1 MTIASMYLSR
11 ILEFMIKTWKNIVF
25 IFASIAI
32 STNIFGKIELIDR
45 VVAVVDSGVI
55 MESQLNARVEEILI
69 RLKSDKAE
77 LPPLNLL
84 EEQVLDRLIIEEIQ
98 LQIAERAGIKISDSE
113 LNQTLSRVS
122 AQNNLSLDDFR
133 IKLEEEGT
141 SYKSFRDT
149 IRKEL
154 IIQRVQRGKVGAK
167 IDISE
172 QELENFIN
180 SEEGKTQLAEQY
192 NVQHILLSVKSG
204 LTEEEVGEIQNN
216 ANSLI
221 ERLNNGESFE
231 KLAASYSSGQNAL
244 EGGFLGWRTSAEL
257 PSLFAQ
263 VVSELKVGEVAQP
276 VRSGAGFHILK
287 LTDKRGNT
295 VKFLDQTLA
304 RHILVQPSEIRTE
317 KQTEELINDIYTRLE
332 DGEDFKQLARQF
344 SEDPGSKMDGG
355 ELGWSNP
362 GDYDPAFETT
372 LNATKI
378 GQVSQPVKSSFG
390 WHIIEV
396 MDRRNEDVSQE
407 EQKNRAYQI
416 IFKRKFE
423 QELQSTLIELRAEAY
438 VDIKLTS

>member
-1 MTIASMYLSR
+1 MDLTKKL
-11 ILEFMIKTWKNIVF
+11 LIKISIKKRIVF
-25 IFASIAI
+25 ILLGFLI
-32 STNIFGKIELIDR
+32 STNTYTKIELIDR

-55 MESQLNARVEEILI
+55 MESQLNSRVEEILI
-69 RLKSDKAE
+69 RLKNDKAE

-98 LQIAERAGIKISDSE
+98 LQLADRAGIKISDSE

-122 AQNNLSLDDFR
+122 SQNNLSLEEFR
-133 IKLEEEGT
+133 LKLEAEGT

-149 IRKEL
+149 IKKEL

-180 SEEGKTQLAEQY
+180 SEEGRTQLAEQY

-204 LTEEEVGEIQNN
+204 LSEIEIEAIENE
-216 ANSLI
+216 AVSLL
-221 ERLNNGESFE
+221 ERLENGESFE
-231 KLAASYSSGQNAL
+231 KLAASYSAGQKAL

-257 PSLFAQ
+257 PSLFAE
-263 VVSELKVGEVAQP
+263 VVSGLTVGEVAQP

-287 LTDKRGNT
+287 LTEKRGNT

-317 KQTEELINDIYTRLE
+317 NQAEVLINDIYKRLKE
-332 DGEDFKQLARQF
+332 GEDFKQLARQF

-362 GDYDPAFETT
+362 GDYDPAFEMT
-372 LNATKI
+372 LNATEI
-378 GQVSQPVKSSFG
+378 GQLSEPVKSSFG

-416 IFKRKFE
+416 IFKRKFD

>member
-1 MTIASMYLSR
+1 MDLTKKL
-11 ILEFMIKTWKNIVF
+11 LIKISIKKRIVF
-25 IFASIAI
+25 VLLGFLI
-32 STNIFGKIELIDR
+32 STNTYTKIELIDR

-55 MESQLNARVEEILI
+55 MESQLNSRVEEILI
-69 RLKSDKAE
+69 RLKNDKAE

-84 EEQVLDRLIIEEIQ
+84 EAQVLDRLIIEEIQ
-98 LQIAERAGIKISDSE
+98 LQLADRAGIKISDSE

-122 AQNNLSLDDFR
+122 SQNNLSLEEFR
-133 IKLEEEGT
+133 LKLEAEGT

-149 IRKEL
+149 IKKEL

-180 SEEGKTQLAEQY
+180 SEEGRTQLAEQY

-204 LTEEEVGEIQNN
+204 LSEIEIEAIENE
-216 ANSLI
+216 AVSLL
-221 ERLNNGESFE
+221 ERLENGESFE
-231 KLAASYSSGQNAL
+231 KLAASYSAGQKAL

-257 PSLFAQ
+257 PSLFAE
-263 VVSELKVGEVAQP
+263 VVSGLTVGEVAQP

-304 RHILVQPSEIRTE
+304 RHILIQPSEIRTE
-317 KQTEELINDIYTRLE
+317 NQAEVLINDIYKRLKE
-332 DGEDFKQLARQF
+332 GEDFKQLARQF

-362 GDYDPAFETT
+362 GDYDPAFEMT
-372 LNATKI
+372 LNATEI
-378 GQVSQPVKSSFG
+378 GQLSEPIKSSFG

-416 IFKRKFE
+416 IFKRKFD

>member
-1 MTIASMYLSR
+1 MKIKFSTKSINQIKISSLLATFCLLLS
-11 ILEFMIKTWKNIVF
+11 LNVH
-25 IFASIAI
+25 S
-32 STNIFGKIELIDR
+32 KIELLDR

-55 MESQLNARVEEILI
+55 MESQLNSRVEEILQ
-69 RLKSDKAE
+69 RLKNDNAE
-77 LPPLNLL
+77 LPPLNLI

-98 LQIAERAGIKISDSE
+98 LQIADRAGIKISDSE
-113 LNQTLSRVS
+113 LNQTLARVS
-122 AQNNLSLDDFR
+122 AQNNLSLEEFR
-133 IKLEEEGT
+133 IKLEGEGT
-141 SYKSFRDT
+141 SYRSFRDT

-172 QELENFIN
+172 QEIENFIN

-204 LTEEEVGEIQNN
+204 STEKEIEEIEVN

-221 ERLNNGESFE
+221 SRLNDGENFE
-231 KLAASYSSGQNAL
+231 KLAASFSAGQNAL
-244 EGGFLGWRTSAEL
+244 EGGYLGWRTEAEL
-257 PSLFAQ
+257 PSLFAE
-263 VVSELKVGEVAQP
+263 VVTGLKVGEIGSP
-276 VRSGAGFHILK
+276 LRSGAGFHILK
-287 LTDKRGNT
+287 LIDKRGNT

-317 KQTEELINDIYTRLE
+317 NQAEELINTIYERLTS
-332 DGEDFKQLARQF
+332 GEDFKQLARQY
-344 SEDPGSKMDGG
+344 SEDPGTKMDGG

-362 GDYDPAFETT
+362 GDYDPAFEQT

-378 GQVSQPVKSSFG
+378 GELSKPVKSSFG
-390 WHIIEV
+390 WHVIEV

-407 EQKNRAYQI
+407 EQKDRAFRI
-416 IFKRKFE
+416 IFDRKFE

-438 VDIKLTS
+438 VDIKLNS

>member
-1 MTIASMYLSR
+1 MY
-11 ILEFMIKTWKNIVF
+11 FIKPHKIIISSKKSFLF
-25 IFASIAI
+25 IFASLFL
-32 STNIFGKIELIDR
+32 SLNIYSKIELIDR
-45 VVAVVDSGVI
+45 VIAVVDSGVI
-55 MESQLNARVEEILI
+55 MESQLNSRVEEILL
-69 RLKSDKAE
+69 RLKNDKAE

-98 LQIAERAGIKISDSE
+98 LQLAERAGIKISDSE

-133 IKLEEEGT
+133 IKLEEEGS
-141 SYKSFRDT
+141 SYRSFRDT

-167 IDISE
+167 VDISE
-172 QELENFIN
+172 QEIENFIN
-180 SEEGKTQLAEQY
+180 SEEGKSQLAEQY

-204 LTEEEVGEIQNN
+204 LTEGEIAEIENN
-216 ANSLI
+216 ANLLL
-221 ERLNNGESFE
+221 ERLGNGESFE

-263 VVSELKVGEVAQP
+263 VVTDLKVGSVAQP
-276 VRSGAGFHILK
+276 IRSGAGFHILK
-287 LTDKRGNT
+287 LSDKRGNT

-317 KQTEELINDIYTRLE
+317 NQAEELINDIYRRLS

-362 GDYDPAFETT
+362 GEYDPVFEMT
-372 LNATKI
+372 LNATEI
-378 GQVSQPVKSSFG
+378 GNLSEPVKSSFG
-390 WHIIEV
+390 WHVIEV

-416 IFKRKFE
+416 IFQRKFE

>member
-1 MTIASMYLSR
+1 MDLTKILLIITSIKKKIALT
-11 ILEFMIKTWKNIVF
+11 LLGFLV
-25 IFASIAI
+25 
-32 STNIFGKIELIDR
+32 STNTYTKIELIDR

-55 MESQLNARVEEILI
+55 MESQLNSRVEEILI
-69 RLKSDKAE
+69 RLKNDKAE

-98 LQIAERAGIKISDSE
+98 LQLADRAGIKISDSE

-122 AQNNLSLDDFR
+122 SQNNLSLEEFR
-133 IKLEEEGT
+133 LKLEAEGT

-149 IRKEL
+149 IKKEL

-180 SEEGKTQLAEQY
+180 SEEGRTQLAEQY

-204 LTEEEVGEIQNN
+204 LSEIEIEAIENE
-216 ANSLI
+216 AVSLL
-221 ERLNNGESFE
+221 ERLENGESFE
-231 KLAASYSSGQNAL
+231 KLAASYSAGQKAL

-257 PSLFAQ
+257 PSLFAE
-263 VVSELKVGEVAQP
+263 VVTGLTVGEVAQP

-287 LTDKRGNT
+287 LTEKRGNT

-317 KQTEELINDIYTRLE
+317 NQAEILINDIFKRLKE
-332 DGEDFKQLARQF
+332 GEDFKQLARQF

-362 GDYDPAFETT
+362 GDYDPAFEMT
-372 LNATKI
+372 LNATEI
-378 GQVSQPVKSSFG
+378 GQLSEPVKSSFG

-416 IFKRKFE
+416 IFKRKFD

>member
-1 MTIASMYLSR
+1 MDLTKILLIKISMKKR
-11 ILEFMIKTWKNIVF
+11 IVF
-25 IFASIAI
+25 ILLGFLI
-32 STNIFGKIELIDR
+32 STNTYTKIELIDR

-55 MESQLNARVEEILI
+55 MESQLNSRVEEILI
-69 RLKSDKAE
+69 RLKNDKAE

-98 LQIAERAGIKISDSE
+98 LQLADRAGIKISDSE

-122 AQNNLSLDDFR
+122 SQNNLSLEEFR
-133 IKLEEEGT
+133 LKLEAEGT

-149 IRKEL
+149 IKKEL

-180 SEEGKTQLAEQY
+180 SEEGRTQLAEQY
-192 NVQHILLSVKSG
+192 YVQHILLSVKSG
-204 LTEEEVGEIQNN
+204 LSEIEIEAIENE
-216 ANSLI
+216 AVSLL
-221 ERLNNGESFE
+221 ERLENGESFE
-231 KLAASYSSGQNAL
+231 KLAASYSAGQKAL

-257 PSLFAQ
+257 PSLFAEI
-263 VVSELKVGEVAQP
+263 VTGLTVGEVAQP

-287 LTDKRGNT
+287 LTEKRGNT

-317 KQTEELINDIYTRLE
+317 NQAEILINDIFKRLKE
-332 DGEDFKQLARQF
+332 GEDFKQLARQF

-362 GDYDPAFETT
+362 GDYDPAFEMT
-372 LNATKI
+372 LNATEI
-378 GQVSQPVKSSFG
+378 GQLSEPVKSSFG

-416 IFKRKFE
+416 IFKRKFD

>member
-1 MTIASMYLSR
+1 MDLTKILLIKISMKKR
-11 ILEFMIKTWKNIVF
+11 IVLIMLGFL
-25 IFASIAI
+25 I
-32 STNIFGKIELIDR
+32 STNTYTKIELIDR

-55 MESQLNARVEEILI
+55 MESQLNSRVEEILI
-69 RLKSDKAE
+69 RLKNDKAE

-98 LQIAERAGIKISDSE
+98 LQLADRAGIKISDSE

-122 AQNNLSLDDFR
+122 SQNNLSLEEFR
-133 IKLEEEGT
+133 LKLEAEGT

-149 IRKEL
+149 IKKEL

-180 SEEGKTQLAEQY
+180 SEEGRTQLAEQY

-204 LTEEEVGEIQNN
+204 LSEIEIEAIENE
-216 ANSLI
+216 AVSLL
-221 ERLNNGESFE
+221 ERLENGESFE
-231 KLAASYSSGQNAL
+231 KLAASYSAGQKAL

-257 PSLFAQ
+257 PSLFAE
-263 VVSELKVGEVAQP
+263 VVTGLTVGEVAQP

-287 LTDKRGNT
+287 LTEKRGNT

-317 KQTEELINDIYTRLE
+317 NQAEILINDIFKRLKE
-332 DGEDFKQLARQF
+332 GEDFKQLARQF

-362 GDYDPAFETT
+362 GDYDPAFEMT
-372 LNATKI
+372 LNATEI
-378 GQVSQPVKSSFG
+378 GQLSEPVKSSFG

-416 IFKRKFE
+416 IFKRKFD

>member
-1 MTIASMYLSR
+1 MNQLNILKTSFWTKKNFFVLLVSLLASM
-11 ILEFMIKTWKNIVF
+11 
-25 IFASIAI
+25 
-32 STNIFGKIELIDR
+32 NIFSKIELIDR

-55 MESQLNARVEEILI
+55 MESQLNSRVEEILI
-69 RLKSDKAE
+69 RLKSDTTE
-77 LPPLNLL
+77 LPPINLL

-98 LQIAERAGIKISDSE
+98 LQLADRAGIKISDSE

-122 AQNNLSLDDFR
+122 SQNNLSLEDFR
-133 IKLEEEGT
+133 LKLEAEGT

-149 IRKEL
+149 IKKEL
-154 IIQRVQRGKVGAK
+154 IIQRVQRGRVGGKV
-167 IDISE
+167 DISE
-172 QELENFIN
+172 QEIENFIN
-180 SEEGKTQLAEQY
+180 SEEGKSQLAEQY

-204 LTEEEVGEIQNN
+204 STEQQIEKIRNEANN
-216 ANSLI
+216 LI
-221 ERLNNGESFE
+221 TRLEGDESFE
-231 KLAASYSSGQNAL
+231 KLAASYSSGQEAL

-257 PSLFAQ
+257 PSLFAN
-263 VVSELKVGEVAQP
+263 VVTELKVGEVAQP
-276 VRSGAGFHILK
+276 LRSGAGFHILK

-304 RHILVQPSEIRTE
+304 RHILIQPSEIRTE
-317 KQTEELINDIYTRLE
+317 NQAEELINEIYERLTN
-332 DGEDFKQLARQF
+332 GEDFKQLARQF

-362 GDYDPAFETT
+362 GDYDPIFEQT
-372 LNATKI
+372 LNATEIGKI
-378 GQVSQPVKSSFG
+378 SEPVQSSFG
-390 WHIIEV
+390 WHIIEA

-438 VDIKLTS
+438 VDIKLTT

>member
-1 MTIASMYLSR
+1 MDLTKKL
-11 ILEFMIKTWKNIVF
+11 LIKISIKKRIVF
-25 IFASIAI
+25 ILLGFLI
-32 STNIFGKIELIDR
+32 STNTYTKIELIDR

-55 MESQLNARVEEILI
+55 MESQLNSRVEEILI
-69 RLKSDKAE
+69 RLKNDKAE

-98 LQIAERAGIKISDSE
+98 LQLADRAGIKISDSE

-122 AQNNLSLDDFR
+122 SQNNLSLEEFR
-133 IKLEEEGT
+133 LKLEAEGT

-149 IRKEL
+149 IKKEL

-180 SEEGKTQLAEQY
+180 SEEGRTQLAEQY

-204 LTEEEVGEIQNN
+204 LSEIEIEAIENE
-216 ANSLI
+216 AVSLL
-221 ERLNNGESFE
+221 ERLENGESFE
-231 KLAASYSSGQNAL
+231 KLATSYSAGQKAL

-257 PSLFAQ
+257 PSLFAE
-263 VVSELKVGEVAQP
+263 VVSGLTVGEVAQP

-317 KQTEELINDIYTRLE
+317 NQAEVLINDIYKRLKE
-332 DGEDFKQLARQF
+332 GEDFKQLARQF

-362 GDYDPAFETT
+362 GDYDPAFEMT
-372 LNATKI
+372 LNATEI
-378 GQVSQPVKSSFG
+378 GQLSEPIKSSFG

-416 IFKRKFE
+416 IFKRKFD

>member
-1 MTIASMYLSR
+1 MDLTKIFLTKIS
-11 ILEFMIKTWKNIVF
+11 IKKRIVF
-25 IFASIAI
+25 ILLSFLI
-32 STNIFGKIELIDR
+32 STNTYTKIELIDR

-55 MESQLNARVEEILI
+55 MESQLNSRVEEILI
-69 RLKSDKAE
+69 RLKNDKAE

-98 LQIAERAGIKISDSE
+98 LQLADRAGIKISDSE

-122 AQNNLSLDDFR
+122 SQNNLSLEEFR
-133 IKLEEEGT
+133 LKLEAEGT

-149 IRKEL
+149 IKKEL

-180 SEEGKTQLAEQY
+180 SEEGRTQLAEQY
-192 NVQHILLSVKSG
+192 NIQHILLSVKSG
-204 LTEEEVGEIQNN
+204 LSEIEIEAIENE
-216 ANSLI
+216 AVSLL
-221 ERLNNGESFE
+221 ERLENGESFE
-231 KLAASYSSGQNAL
+231 KLAASYSAGQKAL

-257 PSLFAQ
+257 PSLFAE
-263 VVSELKVGEVAQP
+263 VVSGLTVGEVAQP

-287 LTDKRGNT
+287 LTEKRGNT

-317 KQTEELINDIYTRLE
+317 NQAEVLINDIYKRLKE
-332 DGEDFKQLARQF
+332 GEDFKQLARQF

-362 GDYDPAFETT
+362 GDYDPAFEMT
-372 LNATKI
+372 LNATEI
-378 GQVSQPVKSSFG
+378 GQLSEPVKSSFG

-416 IFKRKFE
+416 IFKRKFD

-438 VDIKLTS
+438 VDIKLSS

>member
-1 MTIASMYLSR
+1 MDLTKKL
-11 ILEFMIKTWKNIVF
+11 LIKISIKKRIVF
-25 IFASIAI
+25 ILLGFLI
-32 STNIFGKIELIDR
+32 STNTYTKIELIDR

-55 MESQLNARVEEILI
+55 MESQLNSRVEEILI
-69 RLKSDKAE
+69 RLKNDKAE

-98 LQIAERAGIKISDSE
+98 LQLADRAGIKISDSE

-122 AQNNLSLDDFR
+122 SQNNLSLEEFR
-133 IKLEEEGT
+133 LKLEAQGT

-149 IRKEL
+149 IKKEL

-180 SEEGKTQLAEQY
+180 SEEGRTQLAEQY

-204 LTEEEVGEIQNN
+204 LSEIEIE
-216 ANSLI
+216 AIEDEAVSLL
-221 ERLNNGESFE
+221 ERLENGESFE
-231 KLAASYSSGQNAL
+231 KLAASYSAGQKAL

-257 PSLFAQ
+257 PSLFAE
-263 VVSELKVGEVAQP
+263 VVSGLTVGEVAQP

-287 LTDKRGNT
+287 LTEKRGNT

-317 KQTEELINDIYTRLE
+317 NQAEVLINDIYKRLKE
-332 DGEDFKQLARQF
+332 GEDFKQLARQF

-362 GDYDPAFETT
+362 GDYDPAFEMT
-372 LNATKI
+372 LNATEI
-378 GQVSQPVKSSFG
+378 GQLSEPIKSSFG

-416 IFKRKFE
+416 IFKRKFD

>member
-1 MTIASMYLSR
+1 MNQLN
-11 ILEFMIKTWKNIVF
+11 ILKTSFWTKKNFFVLLVSLL
-25 IFASIAI
+25 ASI
-32 STNIFGKIELIDR
+32 NIYSKIELIDR

-55 MESQLNARVEEILI
+55 MESQLNSRVEEILI
-69 RLKSDKAE
+69 RLKSDTTE
-77 LPPLNLL
+77 LPPINLL

-98 LQIAERAGIKISDSE
+98 LQLADRAGIKISDSE

-122 AQNNLSLDDFR
+122 SQNNLSLEDFR
-133 IKLEEEGT
+133 LKLEAEGT

-149 IRKEL
+149 IKKEL
-154 IIQRVQRGKVGAK
+154 IIQRVQRGRVGGKV
-167 IDISE
+167 DISE
-172 QELENFIN
+172 QEIENFIN
-180 SEEGKTQLAEQY
+180 SEEGKSQLAEQY

-204 LTEEEVGEIQNN
+204 LTEQQIEEIKDEANN
-216 ANSLI
+216 LI
-221 ERLNNGESFE
+221 TRLEGDESFE
-231 KLAASYSSGQNAL
+231 KLATAYSSGQEAL

-257 PSLFAQ
+257 PSLFAN
-263 VVSELKVGEVAQP
+263 VVTELKVGEVAQP
-276 VRSGAGFHILK
+276 LRSGAGFHILK

-317 KQTEELINDIYTRLE
+317 NQAEELINDIYERLTN
-332 DGEDFKQLARQF
+332 GEDFKQLARQF
-344 SEDPGSKMDGG
+344 SEAPGSKMDGG

-362 GDYDPAFETT
+362 GDYDPVFEKT
-372 LNATKI
+372 LNATEIGKI
-378 GQVSQPVKSSFG
+378 SEPVQSSFG
-390 WHIIEV
+390 WHIIEA

-438 VDIKLTS
+438 VDIKLTT

>member
-1 MTIASMYLSR
+1 MTIALMNL
-11 ILEFMIKTWKNIVF
+11 IKTLKPYVIFKKTFF
-25 IFASIAI
+25 IFI
-32 STNIFGKIELIDR
+32 SLLVLSSNVFSKIELIDR

-55 MESQLNARVEEILI
+55 MESQLSSRVEEILI
-69 RLKSDKAE
+69 RLKSDQAE
-77 LPPLNLL
+77 LPPINLL

-98 LQIAERAGIKISDSE
+98 LQLADRAGIKISDSE

-122 AQNNLSLDDFR
+122 SQNNLSLDEFR
-133 IKLEEEGT
+133 LKLEAEGT
-141 SYKSFRDT
+141 SYRSFRDT

-154 IIQRVQRGKVGAK
+154 IIQRVQRGRVGGK

-172 QELENFIN
+172 QEIENFIN
-180 SEEGKTQLAEQY
+180 SEEGRTQLAEQY

-204 LTEEEVGEIQNN
+204 STEKEVNEVQKNAVDLIDRLEGGE
-216 ANSLI
+216 
-221 ERLNNGESFE
+221 GFE
-231 KLAASYSSGQNAL
+231 KLAASYSSAQEAL

-257 PSLFAQ
+257 PSLFAE
-263 VVSELKVGEVAQP
+263 VVTELKVGEVAEP
-276 VRSGAGFHILK
+276 LRSGAGFHILR

-317 KQTEELINDIYTRLE
+317 NQAEELINEIYEKLFN
-332 DGEDFKQLARQF
+332 GEDFKQLARQF

-362 GDYDPAFETT
+362 GDYDPIFEKTM
-372 LNATKI
+372 NATEI
-378 GQVSQPVKSSFG
+378 GKTSQPVKSSFG
-390 WHIIEV
+390 WHVIEV
-396 MDRRNEDVSQE
+396 LDRRNEDVSQE

>member
-1 MTIASMYLSR
+1 MDLTKKL
-11 ILEFMIKTWKNIVF
+11 LIKISIKKRIVF
-25 IFASIAI
+25 ILLGFLI
-32 STNIFGKIELIDR
+32 STNTYTKIELIDR

-55 MESQLNARVEEILI
+55 MESQLNSRVEEILI
-69 RLKSDKAE
+69 RLKNDKAE

-98 LQIAERAGIKISDSE
+98 LQLADRAGIKISDSE

-122 AQNNLSLDDFR
+122 SQNNLSLEEFR
-133 IKLEEEGT
+133 LKLEAEGT

-149 IRKEL
+149 IKKEL

-180 SEEGKTQLAEQY
+180 SEEGRTQLAEQY

-204 LTEEEVGEIQNN
+204 LSEIEIEAIENE
-216 ANSLI
+216 AVSLL
-221 ERLNNGESFE
+221 ERLENGESFE
-231 KLAASYSSGQNAL
+231 KLAASYSAGQKAL

-257 PSLFAQ
+257 PSLFAE
-263 VVSELKVGEVAQP
+263 VVSGLTVGEVAQP

-317 KQTEELINDIYTRLE
+317 NQAEVLINDIYKRLKE
-332 DGEDFKQLARQF
+332 GEDFKQLARQF

-362 GDYDPAFETT
+362 GDYDPAFEMT
-372 LNATKI
+372 LNATEI
-378 GQVSQPVKSSFG
+378 GQLSEPIKSSFG

-416 IFKRKFE
+416 IFKRKFD

>member
-1 MTIASMYLSR
+1 MDLTKILLIKISMKKR
-11 ILEFMIKTWKNIVF
+11 IVF
-25 IFASIAI
+25 ILLGFLI
-32 STNIFGKIELIDR
+32 STNAYTKIELIDR

-55 MESQLNARVEEILI
+55 MESQLNSRVEEILI
-69 RLKSDKAE
+69 RLKNDKAE

-98 LQIAERAGIKISDSE
+98 LQLADRAGIKISDSE

-122 AQNNLSLDDFR
+122 SQNNLSLEEFR
-133 IKLEEEGT
+133 LKLEAEGT

-149 IRKEL
+149 IKKEL

-180 SEEGKTQLAEQY
+180 SEEGRTQLAEQY

-204 LTEEEVGEIQNN
+204 LSEIEIEAIENE
-216 ANSLI
+216 AVSLL
-221 ERLNNGESFE
+221 ERLENGESFE
-231 KLAASYSSGQNAL
+231 KLAASYSAGQKAL

-257 PSLFAQ
+257 PSLFAE
-263 VVSELKVGEVAQP
+263 VVTGLTVGEVAQP

-287 LTDKRGNT
+287 LTEKRGNT

-317 KQTEELINDIYTRLE
+317 NQAEVLINDIYKRLKE
-332 DGEDFKQLARQF
+332 GEDFKQLARQF

-362 GDYDPAFETT
+362 GDYDPAFEMT
-372 LNATKI
+372 LNATEI
-378 GQVSQPVKSSFG
+378 GQLSEPVKSSFG

-416 IFKRKFE
+416 IFKRKFD

>member
-1 MTIASMYLSR
+1 MNQTISLKIAKTLLKR
-11 ILEFMIKTWKNIVF
+11 IYFVIGLFLISFNL
-25 IFASIAI
+25 IA
-32 STNIFGKIELIDR
+32 KIELLDR
-45 VVAVVDSGVI
+45 VVAVVDSGII
-55 MESQLNARVEEILI
+55 MESQLNSRVEEILM

-98 LQIAERAGIKISDSE
+98 LQLAERAGIKISDSE
-113 LNQTLSRVS
+113 LNQTLARVAS
-122 AQNNLSLDDFR
+122 QNNLSLEDFR
-133 IKLEEEGT
+133 IKLEGEGT

-154 IIQRVQRGKVGAK
+154 IIQRVQRGKVGSK

-192 NVQHILLSVKSG
+192 NVQHILLAVKSG
-204 LTEEEVGEIQNN
+204 SSELETTEIKNN
-216 ANSLI
+216 AESLI
-221 ERLNNGESFE
+221 KRINDGENFE

-244 EGGFLGWRTSAEL
+244 EGGFLGWRSSAEL
-257 PSLFAQ
+257 PSLFADA
-263 VVSELKVGEVAQP
+263 VLDMKVGEVSSP
-276 VRSGAGFHILK
+276 LKSGAGFHILK
-287 LTDKRGNT
+287 LIDKRGNT

-317 KQTEELINDIYTRLE
+317 NQAKELINSIYQRLVE
-332 DGEDFKQLARQF
+332 GEDFKQLARQF

-362 GDYDPAFETT
+362 GDYDPAFEQA
-372 LNATKI
+372 LNATEI
-378 GQVSQPVKSSFG
+378 GQLSEPVKSSFG

-438 VDIKLTS
+438 VDIKLST

>member
-1 MTIASMYLSR
+1 MDLTKILLIKFSMKKR
-11 ILEFMIKTWKNIVF
+11 IVF
-25 IFASIAI
+25 ILLGFLI
-32 STNIFGKIELIDR
+32 STNTYTKIELIDR

-55 MESQLNARVEEILI
+55 MESQLNSRVEEILI
-69 RLKSDKAE
+69 RLKNDKAE

-98 LQIAERAGIKISDSE
+98 LQLADRAGIKISDSE

-122 AQNNLSLDDFR
+122 SQNNLSLEEFR
-133 IKLEEEGT
+133 LKLEAEGT

-149 IRKEL
+149 IKKEL

-180 SEEGKTQLAEQY
+180 SEEGRTQLAEQY

-204 LTEEEVGEIQNN
+204 LSEIEIE
-216 ANSLI
+216 AIEDEAVSLL
-221 ERLNNGESFE
+221 ERLENGESFE
-231 KLAASYSSGQNAL
+231 KLAASYSAGQKAL

-257 PSLFAQ
+257 PSLFAE
-263 VVSELKVGEVAQP
+263 VVSGLTVGEVAQP

-317 KQTEELINDIYTRLE
+317 NQAEVLINDIYKRLKE
-332 DGEDFKQLARQF
+332 GEDFKQLARQF

-362 GDYDPAFETT
+362 GDYDPAFEMT
-372 LNATKI
+372 LNATEI
-378 GQVSQPVKSSFG
+378 GQLSEPVKSSFG

-416 IFKRKFE
+416 IFKRKFD

>member
-1 MTIASMYLSR
+1 MDLTK
-11 ILEFMIKTWKNIVF
+11 ILLIMISIKKRTVF
-25 IFASIAI
+25 ILLGFLV
-32 STNIFGKIELIDR
+32 STITYTKIELIDR

-55 MESQLNARVEEILI
+55 MESQLNSRVEEILV
-69 RLKSDKAE
+69 RLKNDKAE

-98 LQIAERAGIKISDSE
+98 LQLADRAGIKISDSE

-122 AQNNLSLDDFR
+122 SQNNLSLEEFR
-133 IKLEEEGT
+133 LKLEAEGT

-149 IRKEL
+149 IKKEL

-180 SEEGKTQLAEQY
+180 SEEGRTQLAEQY
-192 NVQHILLSVKSG
+192 NVQHILLPVKSG
-204 LTEEEVGEIQNN
+204 LSEIEIETIENE
-216 ANSLI
+216 AISLL
-221 ERLNNGESFE
+221 ERLESGESFE
-231 KLAASYSSGQNAL
+231 KLAASYSAGQKAL

-257 PSLFAQ
+257 PSLFAE
-263 VVSELKVGEVAQP
+263 VVTGLTVGEVAQP

-287 LTDKRGNT
+287 LTEKRGNT

-304 RHILVQPSEIRTE
+304 RHIPVQPSEIRTE
-317 KQTEELINDIYTRLE
+317 NQAEVLINDIYKRLKE
-332 DGEDFKQLARQF
+332 GEDFKQLARQF

-362 GDYDPAFETT
+362 GDYDPAFEMT
-372 LNATKI
+372 LNATEI
-378 GQVSQPVKSSFG
+378 GQLSEPVKSSFG

-416 IFKRKFE
+416 IFKRKFD

>member
-1 MTIASMYLSR
+1 MPMNQTISLKIAKTLLKR
-11 ILEFMIKTWKNIVF
+11 IYFVIGLFLISFNL
-25 IFASIAI
+25 IA
-32 STNIFGKIELIDR
+32 KIELLDR
-45 VVAVVDSGVI
+45 VIAVVDSGII
-55 MESQLNARVEEILI
+55 MESQLNSRVEEILV

-98 LQIAERAGIKISDSE
+98 LQLAERAGIKISDSE
-113 LNQTLSRVS
+113 LNQTLARVAS
-122 AQNNLSLDDFR
+122 QNNLSLEDFR
-133 IKLEEEGT
+133 IKLEGEGT

-154 IIQRVQRGKVGAK
+154 IIQRVQRGKVGSK

-192 NVQHILLSVKSG
+192 NVQHILLAVKSNSSE
-204 LTEEEVGEIQNN
+204 LETTEIKNN
-216 ANSLI
+216 AESLI
-221 ERLNNGESFE
+221 KRINDGENFE

-244 EGGFLGWRTSAEL
+244 EGGFLGWRSSAEL
-257 PSLFAQ
+257 PSLFADA
-263 VVSELKVGEVAQP
+263 VLDMKVGEVSTP
-276 VRSGAGFHILK
+276 LKSGAGFHILK
-287 LTDKRGNT
+287 LIDKRGNT

-317 KQTEELINDIYTRLE
+317 NQAEELINSIYQRLVE
-332 DGEDFKQLARQF
+332 GEDFKQLARQF

-362 GDYDPAFETT
+362 GDYDPAFEQT
-372 LNATKI
+372 LNATEI
-378 GQVSQPVKSSFG
+378 GQLSEPVKSSFG

-438 VDIKLTS
+438 VDIKLST

>member
-1 MTIASMYLSR
+1 MNQLN
-11 ILEFMIKTWKNIVF
+11 ILKTSFWTKKNFFVLLVSLL
-25 IFASIAI
+25 ASI
-32 STNIFGKIELIDR
+32 NIYSKIELIDR

-55 MESQLNARVEEILI
+55 MESQLNSRVEEILI
-69 RLKSDKAE
+69 RLKSDTTE
-77 LPPLNLL
+77 LPPINLL

-98 LQIAERAGIKISDSE
+98 LQLADRAGIKISDSE

-122 AQNNLSLDDFR
+122 SQNNLSLDDFR
-133 IKLEEEGT
+133 LKLEAEGT

-149 IRKEL
+149 IKKEL
-154 IIQRVQRGKVGAK
+154 IIQRVQRGRVGGKV
-167 IDISE
+167 DISE
-172 QELENFIN
+172 QEIENFIN
-180 SEEGKTQLAEQY
+180 SEEGKSQLAEQY

-204 LTEEEVGEIQNN
+204 STEQQIEKIRNEANN
-216 ANSLI
+216 LI
-221 ERLNNGESFE
+221 TRLEGDESFE
-231 KLAASYSSGQNAL
+231 KLAASYSSGQEAL

-257 PSLFAQ
+257 PSLFAD
-263 VVSELKVGEVAQP
+263 VVTELKVGEVAQP
-276 VRSGAGFHILK
+276 LRSGAGFHILK

-317 KQTEELINDIYTRLE
+317 NQAKELINDIYERLTN
-332 DGEDFKQLARQF
+332 GEDFKQLARQF

-362 GDYDPAFETT
+362 GDYDPIFEKT
-372 LNATKI
+372 LNATEIGKI
-378 GQVSQPVKSSFG
+378 SEPVQSSFG
-390 WHIIEV
+390 WHIIEA

-438 VDIKLTS
+438 VDIKLTT